1 MKGLLLALL
10 IWPWGLTA
18 WGQEPI
24 AMTSSQKAVI
34 EESLTDVVCE
44 SATHAVAHYKEVT
57 TIQNEQG
64 ASLANFVCACSKN
77 DKLSDFKGQVVDA
90 SGKVIR
96 KFKESDLKRTE
107 YSPYLAIDDYQMYLE
122 YTPPTYPIT
131 IIYEWTMDSRDNLIE
146 FPRFC
151 PLSDYDVALKKAV
164 YRLAFPKDMQIRHAL
179 KNIAQDVSITQVSQ
193 DTQLLTLE
201 LTDLP
206 AFQEETYARP
216 LHERLPI
223 AYFAPTDFVYYGTKG
238 SLRNWNDYG
247 KWEYSLIEG
256 SDALP
261 ETLRQKLHQLTDNL
275 TSKREKVEALYHELE
290 KTTRYVAVLLGIGG
304 QKPMPAATVSKSGF
318 GDCKGLSNYMR
329 AMLKEIGIASNYIP
343 ISTTNRRLL
352 PDFASAGQMNH
363 VILQVPL
370 EKDTLWLECTNPQ
383 LPLGYVHEDIAGHD
397 AIEVNEHGGR
407 LMRLPVYEDSTNL
420 MRSNI
425 HIQLDQTGAADISF
439 KRTAHNRQYEHYLP
453 LVKMDHKEQKQTMNR
468 MMRIPQAEISNLD
481 IRSLKSG
488 AVLSLE
494 ANIRSQK
501 YATKTGLRLFVPL
514 NPGLNSYTIPSANS
528 NRQERI
534 WIKMGYLDEDH
545 ISLTIPEGYEIEALP
560 KGEKIEKPFG
570 TFDSSIQTDGQEI
583 RVTYRLFMKSGDY
596 DKSLFPELT
605 DFLKTANKAYNQRI
619 VIKKSSQPS
628 T

>member
-77 DKLSDFKGQVVDA
+77 DKLSAFKGQVIDA

-164 YRLAFPKDMQIRHAL
+164 YRLAFPKDMQIRHSL

-201 LTDLP
+201 LADLP
-206 AFQEETYARP
+206 AFQEEAYARP

-407 LMRLPVYEDSTNL
+407 LMHLPVYEDSTNL

-425 HIQLDQTGAADISF
+425 HIQLDPTGAADISF

-481 IRSLKSG
+481 IRSQKSG

>member
-10 IWPWGLTA
+10 IWPWGQTA

-275 TSKREKVEALYHELE
+275 TSKREKVEVLYHELE

-343 ISTTNRRLL
+343 ISTTNYRLL

-407 LMRLPVYEDSTNL
+407 LVRLPVYEDSTNL
-420 MRSNI
+420 MRSDI
-425 HIQLDQTGAADISF
+425 RIQLDPTGAADISF

-453 LVKMDHKEQKQTMNR
+453 LVKMDNREQKQTMNR

-481 IRSLKSG
+481 IRSQESG

-501 YATKTGLRLFVPL
+501 YATKTGQRLFVPL

-534 WIKMGYLDEDH
+534 WIKMGYLDEDN

-560 KGEKIEKPFG
+560 KDETIEKPFG

-583 RVTYRLFMKSGDY
+583 HVTYRLLMKSGDY

-619 VIKKSSQPS
+619 VIKKSS
-628 T
+628 

>member
-453 LVKMDHKEQKQTMNR
+453 LVKMDNREQKQTMNR

-481 IRSLKSG
+481 IRSQKSG

-501 YATKTGLRLFVPL
+501 YATKTGQLSKQQSSGKNLDK
-514 NPGLNSYTIPSANS
+514 NGLS
-528 NRQERI
+528 R
-534 WIKMGYLDEDH
+534 
-545 ISLTIPEGYEIEALP
+545 
-560 KGEKIEKPFG
+560 
-570 TFDSSIQTDGQEI
+570 
-583 RVTYRLFMKSGDY
+583 
-596 DKSLFPELT
+596 
-605 DFLKTANKAYNQRI
+605 
-619 VIKKSSQPS
+619 
-628 T
+628 

>member
-164 YRLAFPKDMQIRHAL
+164 YRLAFPKDMQIRHSL

-201 LTDLP
+201 LADLP
-206 AFQEETYARP
+206 AFQEEAYARP

-275 TSKREKVEALYHELE
+275 TSKREKVEVLYHELE

-343 ISTTNRRLL
+343 ISTTNYRLL

-407 LMRLPVYEDSTNL
+407 LVRLPVYEDSTNL
-420 MRSNI
+420 MRSDI
-425 HIQLDQTGAADISF
+425 RIQLDPTGAADISF

-453 LVKMDHKEQKQTMNR
+453 LVKMDNREQKQTMNR

-481 IRSLKSG
+481 IRSQESG

-501 YATKTGLRLFVPL
+501 YATKTGQRLFVPL

-534 WIKMGYLDEDH
+534 WIKMGYLDEDN

-560 KGEKIEKPFG
+560 KDETIEKPFG

-583 RVTYRLFMKSGDY
+583 HVTYRLLMKSGDY

-619 VIKKSSQPS
+619 VIKKSS
-628 T
+628 

>member
-44 SATHAVAHYKEVT
+44 SATHAVA
-57 TIQNEQG
+57 
-64 ASLANFVCACSKN
+64 
-77 DKLSDFKGQVVDA
+77 QVVDA

-256 SDALP
+256 SDA
-261 ETLRQKLHQLTDNL
+261 
-275 TSKREKVEALYHELE
+275 
-290 KTTRYVAVLLGIGG
+290 G
-304 QKPMPAATVSKSGF
+304 KSRSS
-318 GDCKGLSNYMR
+318 LS
-329 AMLKEIGIASNYIP
+329 
-343 ISTTNRRLL
+343 
-352 PDFASAGQMNH
+352 
-363 VILQVPL
+363 
-370 EKDTLWLECTNPQ
+370 
-383 LPLGYVHEDIAGHD
+383 
-397 AIEVNEHGGR
+397 
-407 LMRLPVYEDSTNL
+407 
-420 MRSNI
+420 
-425 HIQLDQTGAADISF
+425 
-439 KRTAHNRQYEHYLP
+439 
-453 LVKMDHKEQKQTMNR
+453 
-468 MMRIPQAEISNLD
+468 
-481 IRSLKSG
+481 
-488 AVLSLE
+488 
-494 ANIRSQK
+494 
-501 YATKTGLRLFVPL
+501 
-514 NPGLNSYTIPSANS
+514 
-528 NRQERI
+528 
-534 WIKMGYLDEDH
+534 
-545 ISLTIPEGYEIEALP
+545 
-560 KGEKIEKPFG
+560 
-570 TFDSSIQTDGQEI
+570 
-583 RVTYRLFMKSGDY
+583 
-596 DKSLFPELT
+596 
-605 DFLKTANKAYNQRI
+605 
-619 VIKKSSQPS
+619 
-628 T
+628 

>member
-1 MKGLLLALL
+1 M
-10 IWPWGLTA
+10 
-18 WGQEPI
+18 
-24 AMTSSQKAVI
+24 
-34 EESLTDVVCE
+34 VCE

-164 YRLAFPKDMQIRHAL
+164 YRLAFPKDMQIRHSL

-206 AFQEETYARP
+206 AFQEETYARR

-275 TSKREKVEALYHELE
+275 TSKREKVEVLYHELE

-343 ISTTNRRLL
+343 ISTTNYRLL

-425 HIQLDQTGAADISF
+425 HIQLDPTGAADISF

-481 IRSLKSG
+481 IRSLESG

-501 YATKTGLRLFVPL
+501 YATKTGQRLFVPL

-534 WIKMGYLDEDH
+534 WIKMGYLDEDN

-560 KGEKIEKPFG
+560 KDEKIEKPFG

-583 RVTYRLFMKSGDY
+583 HVTYRLFMKSGDY
-596 DKSLFPELT
+596 DKLLFPELT

>member
-18 WGQEPI
+18 GGQEPVS
-24 AMTSSQKAVI
+24 MTSSQKAVI

-64 ASLANFVCACSKN
+64 SSLANFVCACSKN

-122 YTPPTYPIT
+122 FTPPTYPIT

-206 AFQEETYARP
+206 AFQEEAYARP

-261 ETLRQKLHQLTDNL
+261 ETLRQKLHLLTDNL
-275 TSKREKVEALYHELE
+275 TSKREKVEVLYHELE

-343 ISTTNRRLL
+343 ISTTNYRLL

-407 LMRLPVYEDSTNL
+407 LVRLPVYEDSTNL
-420 MRSNI
+420 MRSDI
-425 HIQLDQTGAADISF
+425 RIQLDPTGAADISF

-453 LVKMDHKEQKQTMNR
+453 LVKMDNREQKQTMNR

-481 IRSLKSG
+481 IRSQKSG

-501 YATKTGLRLFVPL
+501 YATKTGQRLFVPL

-560 KGEKIEKPFG
+560 KDEKIEKPFG

-583 RVTYRLFMKSGDY
+583 HVTYRLLMKSGDY

-619 VIKKSSQPS
+619 VIKKSS
-628 T
+628 

>member
-164 YRLAFPKDMQIRHAL
+164 YRLAFPKDMQIRHSL

-201 LTDLP
+201 LADLP
-206 AFQEETYARP
+206 AFQEEAYARP

-275 TSKREKVEALYHELE
+275 TSKREKVEVLYHELE

-343 ISTTNRRLL
+343 ISTTNYRLL

-407 LMRLPVYEDSTNL
+407 LP
-420 MRSNI
+420 
-425 HIQLDQTGAADISF
+425 
-439 KRTAHNRQYEHYLP
+439 
-453 LVKMDHKEQKQTMNR
+453 
-468 MMRIPQAEISNLD
+468 
-481 IRSLKSG
+481 
-488 AVLSLE
+488 
-494 ANIRSQK
+494 
-501 YATKTGLRLFVPL
+501 
-514 NPGLNSYTIPSANS
+514 
-528 NRQERI
+528 
-534 WIKMGYLDEDH
+534 W
-545 ISLTIPEGYEIEALP
+545 
-560 KGEKIEKPFG
+560 
-570 TFDSSIQTDGQEI
+570 
-583 RVTYRLFMKSGDY
+583 
-596 DKSLFPELT
+596 
-605 DFLKTANKAYNQRI
+605 
-619 VIKKSSQPS
+619 
-628 T
+628 